1 MIKNYSTINKDI
13 LSIQTKM
20 NFVKNVLIAP
30 LLVLQSIAALFWM
43 PFVCMHFVFISNSS
57 SFDLPSYSRIF
68 NTQLIYVLIE
78 IYVDVADFL
87 NCSWYALVMI
97 NGGPMEE
104 NDQCF
109 HKEEMIKKKNMKN
122 LTLKGVKRTKPSSF
136 ECSTKKQKIN

>member
-1 MIKNYSTINKDI
+1 
-13 LSIQTKM
+13 M
-20 NFVKNVLIAP
+20 NFVKNVLIVP
-30 LLVLQSIAALFWM
+30 FLVLQSIVALFWI
-43 PFVCMHFVFISNSS
+43 PFVCLHFVLISNSS
-57 SFDLPSYSRIF
+57 VFDLPSYSRIF
-68 NTQLIYVLIE
+68 NMKLMYVLIE
-78 IYVDVADFL
+78 IYVDVSGFL
-87 NCSWYALVMI
+87 ECSWHALVMI